1 MSSTV
6 APGAT
11 PSPSIDPRQLDG
23 SSPDYPHHA
32 PAAPLD
38 AAYLSSY
45 QYQHYSSSSSPSA
58 LTPANAASENS
69 GYSEF
74 SDYGADE
81 FFGVNFDADG
91 QDLIIG
97 SDSQGP
103 SPQAAGLD
111 FDQLLDGEATPDTP
125 PAVTAPLMTPDPT
138 RSRKSS
144 PNSHRPPAVKTFI
157 PRVSA
162 PSDGMN
168 SASSPSTNSFILSV
182 NTAEQQVTPDM
193 SGNTSHTSDEGV
205 PNSMGA
211 FSGHSPRVT
220 LTTWNSTE
228 ERELSTDPEDQGTMA
243 GAASER
249 GPQGYFS
256 PRDAQHS
263 STCNIQISVAK
274 SSIGSSVDDDED
286 EGGARRGFDPV
297 RRKSFSDAEI
307 PNFKDRARSE
317 EFAAKRR
324 EVEEWRSQAGDSS
337 DEQDVAPVRPGLS
350 APAPNRGRSLS
361 TGAVPHSQNS
371 PHGFSSWGPEP
382 SHIQTTGLDA
392 DTEEDNIRPVSPTA
406 SIRENQL
413 QDGQTYF
420 NKGAINITDEDVAL
434 MQQSRHF
441 SDAAS
446 FPNIVDPALD
456 GKGPTATEMM
466 QKWNAAADTFS
477 IISRSATWGTR
488 RRRLSAPS
496 VKEIE
501 AITSGGMLKRL
512 SFGRGNEK
520 KPGIL
525 TSINNAFGNVVR
537 KKSVGESGKLKRNRN
552 IDAVD
557 RGRPPASPL
566 GKKENNTATS
576 TLAPPR
582 SPSGTRVRPQSPRLT
597 TSFGREL
604 TPGDG
609 HSRRASV
616 GSTNSVG
623 GFFTGVGNAIRRSRS
638 KSELSTEAGLT
649 GIAGQ
654 WMKMGGPPVP
664 SLTSPP
670 IDGDEE
676 YVLNNDEQPM
686 HDVSDMDLDGDDDDD
701 DDLADD
707 GDLQFDLDTPIVAT
721 MDGFRDHVRK
731 LNPMME
737 PGYLVDRLAH
747 QQMVRY
753 KCLLGWRIKHQGMIG
768 DRTCSAGEFCLS
780 TGGATKYYEAKVK
793 GRAGGNKALPIEG
806 DGSDSNP
813 ENALGAESFPDGVP
827 KPPAVSL
834 PAEFEC
840 QLCFKVKKFQ
850 KPSDWTK
857 HVHEDVQ
864 PFTCTYPSCRE
875 PKSFKRKADW
885 VRHENERHR
894 HLEWWTCRI
903 EDCNHKCFRKDNF
916 LQHLVREHK
925 LPEPKTKSKAA
936 IRSATGAEEEV
947 WARVADC
954 HHETLVRPMD
964 EPCKFCGR
972 TFASWKKLTVHLGK
986 HMEQLSLPVLRLV
999 DQRIVDANT
1008 IISPVEALPVRN
1020 HHPLTPTGPQ
1030 SGGPGGNNLYH
1041 GQGISPPFAH
1051 FPPGMAGFP
1060 QNGVRGMPDYGND
1073 GMYPNPQ
1080 AQNLGYGGANGGGYQ
1095 YPGNAGIQAHHHIQQ
1110 QQQQQHMQQQQ
1121 QLQHQQQAD
1130 LLRST
1135 TTYDSLT
1142 PLEHTPLVDQS
1153 GFQSYNH
1160 SPHSV
1165 TPGGGYAYTS
1175 ATEMSPTPAAYPPA
1189 TSAQGFGFV
1198 PAMLTQQQQQQHLT
1212 PEPYLPTEYGVG
1224 GAGMG
1229 DGLGLGVGVVPGAG
1243 YAGMSH
1249 HGLPF
1254 SAGVPMKTEQ
1264 TSSPFSAAS
1273 SSSRG
1278 FGGGAGG
1285 GQLGENL
1292 GVVGMGMVRDR
1303 SGSGGRQM
1311 GGLQLQMQGLVP
1323 GQGQGQGGTS
1333 PFSAGSSAGGGLQHQ
1348 QQGGQGQFGGQM
1360 GGQMQGQQI
1369 MGGQQQQMGGQ
1380 LPHGGFADEY
1390 YRGM

>member
-1 MSSTV
+1 MSSSV
-6 APGAT
+6 ASGAT

-58 LTPANAASENS
+58 LTPGNPVSENS

-103 SPQAAGLD
+103 SPPQTTGLG
-111 FDQLLDGEATPDTP
+111 FDPLLDNEATPDTP

-144 PNSHRPPAVKTFI
+144 PNSNRPPAVKTFI

-162 PSDGMN
+162 PEDGLN
-168 SASSPSTNSFILSV
+168 SASSPSSFNLSV
-182 NTAEQQVTPDM
+182 NTAEQQATPDM
-193 SGNTSHTSDEGV
+193 SGNTSHTSAEGV

-211 FSGHSPRVT
+211 FAGHSPRVT

-228 ERELSTDPEDQGTMA
+228 ERELSTDPEDQGTTV

-249 GPQGYFS
+249 GLQGYFA
-256 PRDAQHS
+256 PRDAEHS
-263 STCNIQISVAK
+263 SAYNIQISVAK
-274 SSIGSSVDDDED
+274 SSNGSSVDDDED

-317 EFAAKRR
+317 EIEAKRR

-337 DEQDVAPVRPGLS
+337 DEQDDSPTRPPLSGLS

-371 PHGFSSWGPEP
+371 PRGFSSWAPEP
-382 SHIQTTGLDA
+382 PHIQTSALDA
-392 DTEEDNIRPVSPTA
+392 EAEEDNIRPVSPTA
-406 SIRENQL
+406 SIRENRL

-420 NKGAINITDEDVAL
+420 NKGASNITDEDVIL

-441 SDAAS
+441 SDAAT
-446 FPNIVDPALD
+446 FPNIVSPSIE
-456 GKGPTATEMM
+456 GKGTSAKEMM
-466 QKWNAAADTFS
+466 EKWNAAADSFS

-501 AITSGGMLKRL
+501 AITSGGLLKRL
-512 SFGRGNEK
+512 SFGKGNEK

-525 TSINNAFGNVVR
+525 STINNAFGNVVR
-537 KKSVGESGKLKRNRN
+537 KKSVGEPGKLKRNRN

-557 RGRPPASPL
+557 RGRPPSSPL
-566 GKKENNTATS
+566 GKKENNTTS

-604 TPGDG
+604 TPGDGG

-664 SLTSPP
+664 TLTSPP
-670 IDGDEE
+670 IDADEE
-676 YVLNNDEQPM
+676 YGLIDDQPM
-686 HDVSDMDLDGDDDDD
+686 HDVSDMDLDADDDDD

-753 KCLLGWRIKHQGMIG
+753 KCLLGWRIKHQGAIS
-768 DRTCSAGEFCLS
+768 DRACNAQEFCLS
-780 TGGATKYYEAKVK
+780 MGGATKYYEAKAK
-793 GRAGGNKALPIEG
+793 GRAGANKALPIDG

-827 KPPAVSL
+827 KPPALSL

-840 QLCFKVKKFQ
+840 QLCFKVKKFL

-894 HLEWWTCRI
+894 HLEWWTCQI
-903 EDCNHKCFRKDNF
+903 EDCSHKCYRKDNF

-936 IRSATGAEEEV
+936 IRRATGVEEEV
-947 WARVADC
+947 WARVAEC
-954 HHETLVRPMD
+954 HHETLVRPVD
-964 EPCKFCGR
+964 EPCKFCGKA
-972 TFASWKKLTVHLGK
+972 FASWKKLTVHLGK

-999 DQRIVDANT
+999 DQRTVDANT

-1060 QNGVRGMPDYGND
+1060 QNGVRGIPDYGGE

-1080 AQNLGYGGANGGGYQ
+1080 AQNMAYAGANGGGYA
-1095 YPGNAGIQAHHHIQQ
+1095 YGDNAGMQAHHHM
-1110 QQQQQHMQQQQ
+1110 QQQHMQQQQ
-1121 QLQHQQQAD
+1121 QQQAD
-1130 LLRST
+1130 LLRSA
-1135 TTYDSLT
+1135 TTYNGLT

-1153 GFQSYNH
+1153 GFPSY

-1175 ATEMSPTPAAYPPA
+1175 ASDISPTPAAYPPG
-1189 TSAQGFGFV
+1189 TGGQGFGFV
-1198 PAMLTQQQQQQHLT
+1198 QQQQQHLT
-1212 PEPYLPTEYGVG
+1212 PEPYMPAEYGG

-1229 DGLGLGVGVVPGAG
+1229 DSFGLGVGVTGGG
-1243 YAGMSH
+1243 YGGMSH

-1254 SAGVPMKTEQ
+1254 SAGGQQMKVEQ
-1264 TSSPFSAAS
+1264 TSPFSGAS
-1273 SSSRG
+1273 SSTTSRG
-1278 FGGGAGG
+1278 FNGGGGG
-1285 GQLGENL
+1285 GL
-1292 GVVGMGMVRDR
+1292 GVEGLGVAGMGMVRDR

-1311 GGLQLQMQGLVP
+1311 AQQGGLQLQMQGLVP
-1323 GQGQGQGGTS
+1323 GQQGGQGGTS
-1333 PFSAGSSAGGGLQHQ
+1333 PYSAGSSAGGMGHQ
-1348 QQGGQGQFGGQM
+1348 GVQGQGQFGGVM
-1360 GGQMQGQQI
+1360 GGQMQGQQ
-1369 MGGQQQQMGGQ
+1369 MGQ
-1380 LPHGGFADEY
+1380 LGHQGGYADEY
-1390 YRGM
+1390 YGGM

>member
-6 APGAT
+6 ASGAT
-11 PSPSIDPRQLDG
+11 PSPSIDPRQLDS
-23 SSPDYPHHA
+23 SSPDYHHHA

-38 AAYLSSY
+38 GAYLSY
-45 QYQHYSSSSSPSA
+45 PYQHYSSSSSPSA
-58 LTPANAASENS
+58 VTPANGASENG

-91 QDLIIG
+91 QDLLIG
-97 SDSQGP
+97 PNSQA
-103 SPQAAGLD
+103 QAAQAAHASAAGFNQVLGD
-111 FDQLLDGEATPDTP
+111 EATPDTP
-125 PAVTAPLMTPDPT
+125 PAATAPLMTPDPT

-144 PNSHRPPAVKTFI
+144 PNSDRPPAVKTFI
-157 PRVSA
+157 PRVSE
-162 PSDGMN
+162 PSDGVN
-168 SASSPSTNSFILSV
+168 SASSPSTTSFNLSV

-193 SGNTSHTSDEGV
+193 SGNTSHTSAEGV
-205 PNSMGA
+205 ANSMNA
-211 FSGHSPRVT
+211 FAGHSPRVT

-228 ERELSTDPEDQGTMA
+228 ERELSTDAEDQTTMVG
-243 GAASER
+243 GAS
-249 GPQGYFS
+249 GSGLQGYFA
-256 PRDAQHS
+256 PRDAEHS
-263 STCNIQISVAK
+263 STHGVQISVAK
-274 SSIGSSVDDDED
+274 SSNGSSVDDDED
-286 EGGARRGFDPV
+286 EGGSRRGFDPM
-297 RRKSFSDAEI
+297 RRKSFSDLEI

-317 EFAAKRR
+317 EIEAKRR

-337 DEQDVAPVRPGLS
+337 DEQDGGPARSYAGLS

-371 PHGFSSWGPEP
+371 PHGFSSWGPHP
-382 SHIQTTGLDA
+382 PPIQTTGLDVEP
-392 DTEEDNIRPVSPTA
+392 EEDNIRPVSPTA
-406 SIRENQL
+406 SVRENRM
-413 QDGQTYF
+413 QDGQIYF
-420 NKGAINITDEDVAL
+420 DKEARNITDDDVVL

-441 SDAAS
+441 SDAAAY
-446 FPNIVDPALD
+446 PDIVTPSLE
-456 GKGPTATEMM
+456 GKGPTAREMM
-466 QKWNAAADTFS
+466 ERWNAKADSFS

-512 SFGRGNEK
+512 SFGKGNEK

-525 TSINNAFGNVVR
+525 TTLNNAFGNVVR

-557 RGRPPASPL
+557 RGRPPPSPL
-566 GKKENNTATS
+566 GKKENNTTG

-623 GFFTGVGNAIRRSRS
+623 GFFNNVGNAIRRSRS

-649 GIAGQ
+649 GLAGQ

-664 SLTSPP
+664 TLTSPP
-670 IDGDEE
+670 IDGEEE
-676 YVLNNDEQPM
+676 YGLNNELNNDDQPM

-731 LNPMME
+731 LNPGME
-737 PGYLVDRLAH
+737 SGYLVDRLAH

-753 KCLLGWRIKHQGMIG
+753 KCLLNWRIKHQGAIS
-768 DRTCSAGEFCLS
+768 DRNCTAAEFCLS
-780 TGGATKYYEAKVK
+780 TGGQTKYYEAKAK
-793 GRAGGNKALPIEG
+793 GRTGKPLPIDG

-827 KPPAVSL
+827 KPPANSL

-894 HLEWWTCRI
+894 HLEWWTCQI
-903 EDCNHKCFRKDNF
+903 DDCNHKCYRKDNF

-936 IRSATGAEEEV
+936 IRRATGAEEEV
-947 WARVADC
+947 WARVAEC
-954 HHETLVRPMD
+954 HHETLVRPVD

-972 TFASWKKLTVHLGK
+972 AFASWKKLTVHLGK

-1020 HHPLTPTGPQ
+1020 QHPLTPTGPP
-1030 SGGPGGNNLYH
+1030 SAGAGGNLYH
-1041 GQGISPPFAH
+1041 GQGISPPFA
-1051 FPPGMAGFP
+1051 FPHGMAAFP
-1060 QNGVRGMPDYGND
+1060 QGVRGMQDFG
-1073 GMYPNPQ
+1073 GEGIYPNPQ
-1080 AQNLGYGGANGGGYQ
+1080 GQNMGYGGAGGGAYQ
-1095 YPGNAGIQAHHHIQQ
+1095 YAGNSGMHHM
-1110 QQQQQHMQQQQ
+1110 QQQHMQQQQ
-1121 QLQHQQQAD
+1121 QQQAD
-1130 LLRST
+1130 LLRSAP
-1135 TTYDSLT
+1135 TYDSLT

-1153 GFQSYNH
+1153 GFPSY
-1160 SPHSV
+1160 SPHS
-1165 TPGGGYAYTS
+1165 GGGYAYTS
-1175 ATEMSPTPAAYPPA
+1175 ATDISPTPAAYPPG
-1189 TSAQGFGFV
+1189 TSAQGFNFV
-1198 PAMLTQQQQQQHLT
+1198 PAMPPQQQQQQQQHLT
-1212 PEPYLPTEYGVG
+1212 PEPYLSTAEYGG

-1229 DGLGLGVGVVPGAG
+1229 DGFGLGVGVGVPGGG
-1243 YAGMSH
+1243 YAGMPH
-1249 HGLPF
+1249 HGLPY
-1254 SAGVPMKTEQ
+1254 SAGGQMKTEQ
-1264 TSSPFSAAS
+1264 QTSPFSAAS

-1278 FGGGAGG
+1278 LGGTGG
-1285 GQLGENL
+1285 FSGGVENL
-1292 GVVGMGMVRDR
+1292 AVAGMGMVRDR

-1311 GGLQLQMQGLVP
+1311 AAGQQGGLQLQMQGLVLP
-1323 GQGQGQGGTS
+1323 QQSGQGGS
-1333 PFSAGSSAGGGLQHQ
+1333 PYSAAS
-1348 QQGGQGQFGGQM
+1348 
-1360 GGQMQGQQI
+1360 
-1369 MGGQQQQMGGQ
+1369 
-1380 LPHGGFADEY
+1380 
-1390 YRGM
+1390 

>member
-11 PSPSIDPRQLDG
+11 PSPSIDPRQLDS
-23 SSPDYPHHA
+23 SSPDYPQHV

-45 QYQHYSSSSSPSA
+45 QYRQYSSSSSPSA

-103 SPQAAGLD
+103 SPQSTGLG
-111 FDQLLDGEATPDTP
+111 FDTPLEDEPTPDTP
-125 PAVTAPLMTPDPT
+125 PAITAPLMTPDPT

-144 PNSHRPPAVKTFI
+144 PNSDRPPAVKTFI

-162 PSDGMN
+162 PSDGPN
-168 SASSPSTNSFILSV
+168 SESSPSSLNLSV
-182 NTAEQQVTPDM
+182 TTADQQVTPDM
-193 SGNTSHTSDEGV
+193 SGNTSHTSAEGV
-205 PNSMGA
+205 ANSMGVFA
-211 FSGHSPRVT
+211 GHSPRVT

-228 ERELSTDPEDQGTMA
+228 ERELSTEPEDQGTTV
-243 GAASER
+243 GAASEH
-249 GPQGYFS
+249 GPQGYFA
-256 PRDAQHS
+256 PRDAQHTS
-263 STCNIQISVAK
+263 ACNVQISLAK
-274 SSIGSSVDDDED
+274 SSNGSSVDDDED

-317 EFAAKRR
+317 EIEAKRR

-337 DEQDVAPVRPGLS
+337 DEGDGPARPLAGLS

-371 PHGFSSWGPEP
+371 PHGFSSWGPESP
-382 SHIQTTGLDA
+382 HIQTAGIGA
-392 DTEEDNIRPVSPTA
+392 EAEEDNIRPVSPTA
-406 SIRENQL
+406 SVRENKL
-413 QDGQTYF
+413 QEGQIYYNEEPST
-420 NKGAINITDEDVAL
+420 ITDVDVVL

-441 SDAAS
+441 TDPATY
-446 FPNIVDPALD
+446 PNIVDPALD
-456 GKGPTATEMM
+456 GKGPTAKEMM
-466 QKWNAAADTFS
+466 EKWNAAADSFS

-512 SFGRGNEK
+512 SFGKGSEK

-566 GKKENNTATS
+566 GKKENNTTTS

-638 KSELSTEAGLT
+638 KSELSTEAGQSGLV
-649 GIAGQ
+649 GQ

-664 SLTSPP
+664 TLTSPP
-670 IDGDEE
+670 IDGDED
-676 YVLNNDEQPM
+676 YVLNNEDQPM

-753 KCLLGWRIKHQGMIG
+753 KCLLGWRIKHQGAISDRACNAG
-768 DRTCSAGEFCLS
+768 DFCLS
-780 TGGATKYYEAKVK
+780 MGGATKYYEAKAK
-793 GRAGGNKALPIEG
+793 GRTGGNKALPIDG

-903 EDCNHKCFRKDNF
+903 DDCNHKCFRKDNF

-936 IRSATGAEEEV
+936 IRRATGAEEEV
-947 WARVADC
+947 WARVAEC
-954 HHETLVRPMD
+954 HHETLVRPID

-972 TFASWKKLTVHLGK
+972 AFASWKKLTVHLGK

-1041 GQGISPPFAH
+1041 GISPPFAH
-1051 FPPGMAGFP
+1051 FPPNMGGFP
-1060 QNGVRGMPDYGND
+1060 QNGVRGMSDFGGE
-1073 GMYPNPQ
+1073 GMYQNP
-1080 AQNLGYGGANGGGYQ
+1080 AQQQQQFGGMSAGGYPYSANGGM
-1095 YPGNAGIQAHHHIQQ
+1095 QAHHHM

-1121 QLQHQQQAD
+1121 QQAD
-1130 LLRST
+1130 LLRSA
-1135 TTYDSLT
+1135 TTYDGLT
-1142 PLEHTPLVDQS
+1142 PLEHTPLVAQS
-1153 GFQSYNH
+1153 GFPSF

-1165 TPGGGYAYTS
+1165 TPGGGYAYTTS
-1175 ATEMSPTPAAYPPA
+1175 TEMSPTPAAYPPA
-1189 TSAQGFGFV
+1189 TSAHGFGFV
-1198 PAMLTQQQQQQHLT
+1198 PGIAPQHLT
-1212 PEPYLPTEYGVG
+1212 PEPYLPTEYGG
-1224 GAGMG
+1224 GAGIG
-1229 DGLGLGVGVVPGAG
+1229 DGFGLGVGVPGSSYG
-1243 YAGMSH
+1243 GMSH
-1249 HGLPF
+1249 QGIPY
-1254 SAGVPMKTEQ
+1254 SAGGQGGMPMKAEQ
-1264 TSSPFSAAS
+1264 TSPFSAAS
-1273 SSSRG
+1273 STSRG
-1278 FGGGAGG
+1278 FSGGGGGGG

-1292 GVVGMGMVRDR
+1292 DG
-1303 SGSGGRQM
+1303 
-1311 GGLQLQMQGLVP
+1311 
-1323 GQGQGQGGTS
+1323 
-1333 PFSAGSSAGGGLQHQ
+1333 AAGGVAV
-1348 QQGGQGQFGGQM
+1348 
-1360 GGQMQGQQI
+1360 
-1369 MGGQQQQMGGQ
+1369 
-1380 LPHGGFADEY
+1380 ADAGPCAWAGP
-1390 YRGM
+1390 RGDESL

>member
-6 APGAT
+6 APRAT
-11 PSPSIDPRQLDG
+11 PSPSIDPCQLDG
-23 SSPDYPHHA
+23 SSLDYPRHA

-45 QYQHYSSSSSPSA
+45 QYQHYSSSWSPSA
-58 LTPANAASENS
+58 LTPGNPVSENS

-103 SPQAAGLD
+103 SPPTTTGLE
-111 FDQLLDGEATPDTP
+111 FEPLLDDEATPGTP
-125 PAVTAPLMTPDPT
+125 PAVTAPLMTPGPT

-144 PNSHRPPAVKTFI
+144 PNSNRPPAVKTFI
-157 PRVSA
+157 PRASA
-162 PSDGMN
+162 PEDGLN
-168 SASSPSTNSFILSV
+168 SASSPSSFNLSV
-182 NTAEQQVTPDM
+182 NTAKQQATPDM
-193 SGNTSHTSDEGV
+193 SGNTSHTSAEGI

-211 FSGHSPRVT
+211 FAGHSPRVT

-228 ERELSTDPEDQGTMA
+228 ERELSAGPEDQGTTVS
-243 GAASER
+243 AASDR
-249 GPQGYFS
+249 GLQGYFA

-263 STCNIQISVAK
+263 SAYNIQISIAK
-274 SSIGSSVDDDED
+274 SSNGSSVDED

-317 EFAAKRR
+317 EIEAKRR

-337 DEQDVAPVRPGLS
+337 DEQDDRPTRPPLAGLS

-371 PHGFSSWGPEP
+371 PHGFSSLAPEP
-382 SHIQTTGLDA
+382 PHIQTTGLDA
-392 DTEEDNIRPVSPTA
+392 EAEEDNIRPVSPTA
-406 SIRENQL
+406 SIRENRL

-420 NKGAINITDEDVAL
+420 NKGASNITDEDVVL

-441 SDAAS
+441 SDAAT
-446 FPNIVDPALD
+446 FPNIVSPSIE
-456 GKGPTATEMM
+456 GKGPTAKEMM
-466 QKWNAAADTFS
+466 EKWNAAADTFS

-501 AITSGGMLKRL
+501 AITSGGLLKRL
-512 SFGRGNEK
+512 SFGKGNEK

-525 TSINNAFGNVVR
+525 TTINNAFGNVVR

-566 GKKENNTATS
+566 GKKENNTTS

-638 KSELSTEAGLT
+638 KSELGTEAGLT

-664 SLTSPP
+664 TLSSPP
-670 IDGDEE
+670 IDGDEG
-676 YVLNNDEQPM
+676 YGLIDDQPM
-686 HDVSDMDLDGDDDDD
+686 HDVSDMDLDADDDD

-753 KCLLGWRIKHQGMIG
+753 KCLLGWRIKHQGAIS
-768 DRTCSAGEFCLS
+768 DRACNASEFCLS
-780 TGGATKYYEAKVK
+780 MGGATKYYEAKTK
-793 GRAGGNKALPIEG
+793 GRAGANKALPIDG

-864 PFTCTYPSCRE
+864 PFTCTYPSCHE

-894 HLEWWTCRI
+894 HLEWWTCQI

-925 LPEPKTKSKAA
+925 LPEPKTKSKSA
-936 IRSATGAEEEV
+936 IRRATGVEEEV
-947 WARVADC
+947 WARVAEC
-954 HHETLVRPMD
+954 HHETSVRPID

-972 TFASWKKLTVHLGK
+972 VFASWKKLTVHLGK

-999 DQRIVDANT
+999 DQRTVDANT

-1030 SGGPGGNNLYH
+1030 SGGPAGNNLYH

-1060 QNGVRGMPDYGND
+1060 QNSVRGMTDYGGD
-1073 GMYPNPQ
+1073 RMFPNP
-1080 AQNLGYGGANGGGYQ
+1080 AQQQQQFGGMGAGGYP
-1095 YPGNAGIQAHHHIQQ
+1095 YGDNAGMQAHHHM
-1110 QQQQQHMQQQQ
+1110 QQQHMQQQHQ
-1121 QLQHQQQAD
+1121 QHQQQQAD
-1130 LLRST
+1130 LLRSA
-1135 TTYDSLT
+1135 TTYNGLT

-1153 GFQSYNH
+1153 GFPSY

-1175 ATEMSPTPAAYPPA
+1175 ASDISS
-1189 TSAQGFGFV
+1189 TSGQGFGFV
-1198 PAMLTQQQQQQHLT
+1198 PQQQNLT
-1212 PEPYLPTEYGVG
+1212 PEPYIPTAEYG

-1229 DGLGLGVGVVPGAG
+1229 DGFGLGVGVPGG
-1243 YAGMSH
+1243 GSAGMSH
-1249 HGLPF
+1249 NGLPF
-1254 SAGVPMKTEQ
+1254 SAGGQQMKTEQ
-1264 TSSPFSAAS
+1264 TSPFSSAS
-1273 SSSRG
+1273 STTSRG
-1278 FGGGAGG
+1278 LGGGGFNGG
-1285 GQLGENL
+1285 GSGL
-1292 GVVGMGMVRDR
+1292 GVEGLVVAGMGMVRDR

-1311 GGLQLQMQGLVP
+1311 AQQGGLQLQMQGLVP
-1323 GQGQGQGGTS
+1323 GQGQGGTS
-1333 PFSAGSSAGGGLQHQ
+1333 PYSVGSSAGGVHQ
-1348 QQGGQGQFGGQM
+1348 QQGGQGGFGGQM
-1360 GGQMQGQQI
+1360 GGMVGGQMGQGQ
-1369 MGGQQQQMGGQ
+1369 GQMGHQ
-1380 LPHGGFADEY
+1380 GGYADEY
-1390 YRGM
+1390 YGGM